1 MASFEK
7 LAAQESKIL
16 AQLRNVGGYGDMPS
30 NN

>member
-1 MASFEK
+1 MASVEK
-7 LAAQESKIL
+7 LAAQESMIL